1 MILKSISVRS
11 AAKLAGLLYV
21 LMGLVIGAIV
31 SLVALLGLSVS
42 GNTEE
47 QAGFLFGVG
56 AVVFIPVFYGV
67 AGYIGTAIATA
78 LFNLVAGWAGGLEID
93 IEMSQVPQPPQV
105 GSEPLSQ

>member
-21 LMGLVIGAIV
+21 LMGLIFGAIV

-47 QAGFLFGVG
+47 HAGVLFGVG
-56 AVVFIPVFYGV
+56 AVVILPVLYGV
-67 AGYIGTAIATA
+67 AGYIGGAIATA
-78 LFNLVAGWAGGLEID
+78 LFNLVAGWTGGLEIE
-93 IEMSQVPQPPQV
+93 IEMSQVPQSPQV
-105 GSEPLSQ
+105 GTEPLSQ

>member
-11 AAKLAGLLYV
+11 AAKLAGLLYG
-21 LMGLVIGAIV
+21 LMGLIFGAIV
-31 SLVALLGLSVS
+31 SLFALLGLSVA

-56 AVVFIPVFYGV
+56 AVVIIPVFYGV

-78 LFNLVAGWAGGLEID
+78 LFNLVAGWTGGLEID
-93 IEMSQVPQPPQV
+93 IEMSQVPQSPQV